1 MSVTLVLWFALS
13 VLCDV
18 SGQLCF
24 KIGANRLPDAH
35 GEESRSFWTGLLADP
50 WTLGGIAIYTIELFV
65 WLKILSIA
73 PLSLAYP
80 LASLNFLGVVIA
92 SRIFLKEVVSKRRLL
107 GSAFITFGVAI
118 VAFSAP

>member
-1 MSVTLVLWFALS
+1 MTLTLVFWFAIS

-24 KIGANRLPDAH
+24 KHGANRSTTTDN
-35 GEESRSFWTGLLADP
+35 SSIWKNLLADP
-50 WTLGGIAIYTIELFV
+50 WTLAGIAIYTVELFV
-65 WLKILSIA
+65 WLRILSIA

-92 SRIFLKEVVSKRRLL
+92 SRIFLKEPVSKRRLL
-107 GSAFITFGVAI
+107 GSLFITIGVGI
-118 VAFSAP
+118 VAATG